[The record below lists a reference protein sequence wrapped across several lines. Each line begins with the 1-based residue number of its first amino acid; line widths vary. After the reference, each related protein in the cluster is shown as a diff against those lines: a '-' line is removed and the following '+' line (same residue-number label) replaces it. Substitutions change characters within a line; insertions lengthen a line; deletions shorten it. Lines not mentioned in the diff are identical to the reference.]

1 MRCAKLTRLGL
12 CALLATGGC
21 PRSAAPPPAAAPD
34 AGPPQITV
42 EDGRGLLLS
51 FFDRRA
57 ELRTVE
63 RIDEV
68 EGHARKQVQV
78 TDPQQRLP
86 GDRVFVADLSRPAPG
101 GGYRYWIED
110 RGAWLMRLMPKV
122 TMLAHLAVDDPAP
135 AAQQA
140 RPRRRRPIRRRPRS
154 TGAAAQ
160 RSAPRVVLYS
170 TSWCP
175 SCRTAKAFFQSKGVA
190 FVEKDVEKD
199 EQAAAEYSTVCQRAG
214 LRRGAV
220 PVIVVNGQAFQ
231 GFNAQQMESAL
242 ARSS

>member
-1 MRCAKLTRLGL
+1 
-12 CALLATGGC
+12 
-21 PRSAAPPPAAAPD
+21 
-34 AGPPQITV
+34 V

-68 EGHARKQVQV
+68 ENHARKQVQV
-78 TDPQQRLP
+78 TDPQQRLA
-86 GDRVFVADLSRPAPG
+86 GDRIFVADLSKPAPG
-101 GGYRYWIED
+101 GGYRYWIEA

-122 TMLAHLAVDDPAP
+122 TMLAHLAVDDPTPDAPRAP
-135 AAQQA
+135 A
-140 RPRRRRPIRRRPRS
+140 RRRRAPRRRPRA
-154 TGAAAQ
+154 TGGAAQVA
-160 RSAPRVVLYS
+160 APRVVLYS
-170 TSWCP
+170 TAWCP
-175 SCRTAKAFFQSKGVA
+175 SCRTAKAFFQSKGVP
-190 FVEKDVEKD
+190 FVEKDVEQD
-199 EQAAAEYSTVCQRAG
+199 QQAAAEYSAVCQRAG

-242 ARSS
+242 ARTS